1 MVSEIKKNSM
11 TQPNVGLSDSI
22 SLETTSG
29 DVLVKKKNADV
40 SDKSSESS
48 SLAMEA
54 KGTLDMQATIR
65 RFVVEQDLNQPGMAA
80 KAYQH
85 DQTDLEF
92 LKDKK

>member
-1 MVSEIKKNSM
+1 MLAY
-11 TQPNVGLSDSI
+11 PSI
-22 SLETTSG
+22 NLETTSG

-65 RFVVEQDLNQPGMAA
+65 RFVVEQDLNQSDMAI

-85 DQTDLEF
+85 NQTDLEF
-92 LKDKK
+92 LKYKK